1 MEPADALKDI
11 LVINY
16 AETKQDFD
24 KLDAGMK
31 TTFLAALDDLSD
43 PFIQN
48 ASAVEMT
55 MTGMEDAA
63 LEKIFSDIN
72 DWQQDNDPE

>member
-1 MEPADALKDI
+1 
-11 LVINY
+11 
-16 AETKQDFD
+16 
-24 KLDAGMK
+24 MK

-72 DWQQDNDPE
+72 DWQ